1 MERIVAC
8 QIILIAFPKT
18 TVEEKKKKEKI
29 MMKKEKV
36 VAGGYGVEVKG
47 ELGNDWEQ
55 NREKEDKYEEEME
68 EKGSP
73 QKESKKTSL

>member
-1 MERIVAC
+1 MAC

-47 ELGNDWEQ
+47 ELGND
-55 NREKEDKYEEEME
+55 
-68 EKGSP
+68 
-73 QKESKKTSL
+73 